1 MGCKRIDSKHVACR
15 SARRLPRVLPLL
27 GLILSGTV
35 ALSASGGS
43 APAGTLTYPIVD
55 TGQVTCY
62 NTLASIPAPSADQPF
77 YGQDAQFA
85 GRQPSYTLGADAL
98 TVADNVTGLTWQH
111 SPDTNGDGVINAG
124 DKFTW
129 TQAQSRPAALNA
141 ARYGGFD
148 DWRLPT
154 IKELYSL
161 MNFSGGDPSGFNG
174 TDTSGLTPFIDT
186 DYFEFAY
193 GDTAAGERVIDAQYA
208 SCTLYVYNPGGS
220 VSTKLF
226 GLNLADGR
234 IKGYDLQMPG
244 GSEKTFLVQCVR
256 GNPDYGV
263 NHFVDN
269 GDQTVTDQATGLMW
283 SKADSGAAL
292 NWQDA
297 LAWVQAKNTANYLGH
312 ADWRLPNAKELQ
324 SILDYTRSPDT
335 SGSAAIDPVFTTT
348 AFVNEGGVADAPWF
362 WTGTTHATWNGMGAN
377 GVYLCFGRAGGWQ
390 KATPSATC
398 YTLKDVHGAGTQRSD
413 PKTESGRVVMGTACV
428 GGTAYGLGP
437 QGDVQRALNYVRLVR
452 DAGSAPTVGDL
463 NADGAVNA
471 ADLALLAGILAGNT
485 LPTAAMSTAAD
496 VNQDAAV
503 NVVDLT
509 ELARVVL

>member
-1 MGCKRIDSKHVACR
+1 MNNPIALEILAVMF
-15 SARRLPRVLPLL
+15 LL
-27 GLILSGTV
+27 APSVTAAQGAAAV
-35 ALSASGGS
+35 PP
-43 APAGTLTYPIVD
+43 APAASLPYPIVD

-62 NTLASIPAPSADQPF
+62 NNASPIAAPSAGQPF
-77 YGQDAQFA
+77 HGQDAQIA
-85 GRQPSYTLGADAL
+85 GRQPSYTLGADGL
-98 TVADNVTGLTWQH
+98 TVADNVTGLTWQR
-111 SPDTNGDGVINAG
+111 SPDTNGDGVINVS

-129 TQAQSRPAALNA
+129 AQAQSRPAALNA
-141 ARYGGFD
+141 AHYGGFD

-161 MNFSGGDPSGFNG
+161 MNFNGGDPSGYNG

-186 DYFEFAY
+186 DSFDFAY
-193 GDTAAGERVIDAQYA
+193 GDTSAGERIIDAQYA
-208 SCTLYVYNPGGS
+208 SCTLYVYTAGGTK
-220 VSTKLF
+220 TKLF

-244 GSEKTFLVQCVR
+244 GAEKTFLVQCVR

-269 GDQTVTDQATGLMW
+269 GDQTVTDLATGLMW
-283 SKADSGAAL
+283 SRADSGAAL

-297 LAWVQAKNTANYLGH
+297 LAWVQARNAANFLGH
-312 ADWRLPNAKELQ
+312 SDWRLPNAKELQ

-335 SGSAAIDPVFTTT
+335 SGTAAIDPVFAAT
-348 AFVNEGGVADAPWF
+348 AFVDEGGAADAPWY
-362 WTGTTHATWNGMGAN
+362 WTGTTHTTWNGMGAN
-377 GVYLCFGRAGGWQ
+377 AVYLCFGRAGGWQ
-390 KATPSATC
+390 KSPPSAAC
-398 YTLKDVHGAGTQRSD
+398 YTLFDVHGAGAQRSD
-413 PKTESGRVVMGTACV
+413 PKTLGGRVVIGTACA

-437 QGDVQRALNYVRLVR
+437 QGDVQRGVNFVRLVR

-471 ADLALLAGILAGNT
+471 ADLALLAGILAGNVT
-485 LPTAAMSTAAD
+485 TAPSAAD

-503 NVVDLT
+503 NVIDLVDLVR
-509 ELARVVL
+509 LVL